1 MYPLYSFFVRAKAQ
15 EKKKERSIKVKKFL
29 ALVLSLMMCL
39 SLFAA
44 CGKSG
49 DNATDTQG
57 SENNTQGET
66 TGTETA
72 EQHFRTFISAEPSTL
87 DVSRR
92 SDTYSSSILVNTVES
107 LVRCELRDGEY
118 VTCPGD
124 AESWEVDETG
134 TVWTF
139 HLNENA
145 KWEDG
150 EPVTADQ
157 YVYSLRRSSA
167 PETGCPNAF
176 FLQPIKNFS
185 KVNSGELAVEELG
198 VEAKDEHTL
207 VITLENALPAYLDML
222 SSTIYYAQRE
232 DIVEKYGDKYGADAE
247 TFISNGP
254 FKVESWTHNNSIVLT
269 KNENYWDADSVK
281 LEKVTFSIM
290 SDENTYYNAF
300 ETGELDYVST
310 GSAEWLD
317 RFQKNSDNVLIQ
329 YPGATLS
336 YAFYNCND
344 ALFQNANIRKA
355 FTLAIDRDEINEMCF
370 SGLRTPTYGWV
381 VPSMSVGDQNF
392 REVVGDPIKEMQED
406 LKAENKT
413 AKDLLLQ
420 GMQELNLGDDPS
432 TLKVT
437 FSLAGTSD
445 WYRTLGDFLQQTY
458 LAELG
463 VQIDISFAEWGIFYD
478 NVEKGNYQIGFM
490 AWGAYYN
497 DPYDTL
503 SLFVSS
509 TNAIQTN
516 WSSEKYDELIA
527 AGSIELDAE
536 KRLEIYAEAEELLLK
551 EECVASP
558 FATNNYNL
566 FVKSYVKNYPEGTF
580 SNEGLKYV
588 EIVK

>member
-44 CGKSG
+44 CGKSD

-281 LEKVTFSIM
+281 LEKVTRE
-290 SDENTYYNAF
+290 DHL
-300 ETGELDYVST
+300 GV
-310 GSAEWLD
+310 
-317 RFQKNSDNVLIQ
+317 
-329 YPGATLS
+329 
-336 YAFYNCND
+336 
-344 ALFQNANIRKA
+344 
-355 FTLAIDRDEINEMCF
+355 F
-370 SGLRTPTYGWV
+370 SGT
-381 VPSMSVGDQNF
+381 
-392 REVVGDPIKEMQED
+392 
-406 LKAENKT
+406 
-413 AKDLLLQ
+413 
-420 GMQELNLGDDPS
+420 GDDGLDFMRGEILRFVNDEKDIPEAS
-432 TLKVT
+432 SPDV
-437 FSLAGTSD
+437 GQ
-445 WYRTLGDFLQQTY
+445 RGNQDFLV
-458 LAELG
+458 LEHSLN
-463 VQIDISFAEWGIFYD
+463 SCC
-478 NVEKGNYQIGFM
+478 
-490 AWGAYYN
+490 
-497 DPYDTL
+497 L
-503 SLFVSS
+503 SAS
-509 TNAIQTN
+509 
-516 WSSEKYDELIA
+516 
-527 AGSIELDAE
+527 
-536 KRLEIYAEAEELLLK
+536 RLEIVPDDIQVVHQRLDKRPHLAFLVPRQETDVL
-551 EECVASP
+551 
-558 FATNNYNL
+558 
-566 FVKSYVKNYPEGTF
+566 
-580 SNEGLKYV
+580 
-588 EIVK
+588 I